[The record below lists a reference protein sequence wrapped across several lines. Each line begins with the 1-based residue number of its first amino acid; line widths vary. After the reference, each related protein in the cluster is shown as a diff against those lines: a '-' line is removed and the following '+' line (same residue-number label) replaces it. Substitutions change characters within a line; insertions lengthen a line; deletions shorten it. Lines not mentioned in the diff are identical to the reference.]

1 MARMIPLLPCGD
13 LDEALAFYGALG
25 FEVTYRQYRPY
36 PCAGFQRGPLDLQ
49 VYGMPDWDPMLSHST
64 CIVLVDDTEAL
75 WREWADGLRGRYGKI
90 PVKGLPRM
98 TRPRRRA
105 NADGASGF
113 SLVDPSGNWVRVFGE
128 GPGEA
133 AATTPLGRALDN
145 AVVLADSK
153 GDPVQA
159 LKILSAAVRRA
170 DETSSTD
177 DRDAALSFV
186 AELQERL
193 GDDDAAA
200 ATRARLPAQP

>member
-1 MARMIPLLPCGD
+1 MARMVPLLPCAD

-36 PCAGFQRGPLDLQ
+36 PCAGFRRGPLDLQ
-49 VYGMPDWDPMLSHST
+49 VYGMPDWDPLLSHST
-64 CIVLVDDTEAL
+64 CIVLVDDTEEL

-90 PVKGLPRM
+90 PVAGLPRL

-113 SLVDPSGNWVRVFGE
+113 SLVDPSGNWIRVFGE
-128 GPGEA
+128 GSASA

-145 AVVLADSK
+145 AVVLADSR
-153 GDPVQA
+153 GDAAQA
-159 LKILSAAVRRA
+159 LKVLSGAERRA
-170 DETSSTD
+170 DETTSAQ
-177 DRDAALSFV
+177 DRTAALTFI

-193 GDDDAAA
+193 GDDAAAA
-200 ATRARLPAQP
+200 ATRARLSGQA

>member
-25 FEVTYRQYRPY
+25 FEVTYRQSRPY
-36 PCAGFQRGPLDLQ
+36 PCAGFRRGPLELQ
-49 VYGMPDWDPMLSHST
+49 VYGMPDWDPLQSHST
-64 CIVLVDDTEAL
+64 CLVLVDDTEVL
-75 WREWADGLRGRYGKI
+75 WREWADGLRGLYGKI
-90 PVKGLPRM
+90 PVQDLPRI

-128 GPGEA
+128 GSGST
-133 AATTPLGRALDN
+133 AATTTLGRALDN

-153 GDPVQA
+153 GDAAQA
-159 LKILSAAVRRA
+159 LKILSAAERRA
-170 DETSSTD
+170 DTTTSLD
-177 DRDAALSFV
+177 DREAALAFI

-193 GDDDAAA
+193 GDGEAAA
-200 ATRARLPAQP
+200 RDRLPGQP

>member
-1 MARMIPLLPCGD
+1 MARMIPMLPCGD

-36 PCAGFQRGPLDLQ
+36 PCAGFRRGPLDLQ
-49 VYGMPDWDPMLSHST
+49 VYGMPDWDPLLSHST

-75 WREWADGLRGRYGKI
+75 WREWADGLRGHYGKV
-90 PVKGLPRM
+90 PVKGLPRL

-105 NADGASGF
+105 NADGVSGF

-128 GPGEA
+128 GSASA

-170 DETSSTD
+170 DETTSTD
-177 DRDAALSFV
+177 DRDAALAFV
-186 AELQERL
+186 TELQERL

-200 ATRARLPAQP
+200 ATRDRLPGQP